1 MTDILLISASV
12 SAAIVIMLILTPLLK
27 RRYSAKWRYV
37 VWLLLAIRLVI
48 PFRFELPIIP
58 VRMPIAD
65 IITEAR
71 INRGAD
77 LQEPSETI
85 PEQTITG
92 ASSTEDNQY
101 LPEESDSISVQVPE
115 IPTYINYQALAFIIW
130 AAGAAGFFLWH
141 VIAYAV
147 FLRKIRPY
155 CVRVKRRIYRCSR
168 LESPIMTGFFRPR
181 ILIPDISYT
190 EKELEIIIKHEMTHY
205 KRHDMWYKLLLL
217 AANAMHWFNPLV
229 YIMVKCADRDLE
241 YSCDDIVVKGEDA
254 EFRKLY
260 SKVILKTIGVQI
272 GNDLKQANPKD
283 L

>member
-1 MTDILLISASV
+1 MIDILLISASV
-12 SAAIVIMLILTPLLK
+12 SAVIVIMLIVTPVLK
-27 RRYSAKWRYV
+27 RRYSARWRYI

-58 VRMPIAD
+58 LPIAQTV
-65 IITEAR
+65 TE
-71 INRGAD
+71 
-77 LQEPSETI
+77 S
-85 PEQTITG
+85 QTDYT
-92 ASSTEDNQY
+92 AY
-101 LPEESDSISVQVPE
+101 LPETVPIQAETEPESDGYYPPAENDNADVS
-115 IPTYINYQALAFIIW
+115 PTAKRIDFTLLALIIW
-130 AAGAAGFFLWH
+130 TVGAIGFFLWH

-147 FLRKIRPY
+147 FLKRIRPY
-155 CVRVKRRIYRCSR
+155 CVRVNRRIYRCSR

-272 GNDLKQANPKD
+272 SNDLKQANPKD